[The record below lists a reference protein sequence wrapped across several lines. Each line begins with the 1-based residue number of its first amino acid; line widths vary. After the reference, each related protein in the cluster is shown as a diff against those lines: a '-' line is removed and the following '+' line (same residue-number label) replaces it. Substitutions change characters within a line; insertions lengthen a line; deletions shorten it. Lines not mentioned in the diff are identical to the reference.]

1 MSKKKIG
8 RPKSN
13 LVEKKVVS
21 SYISV
26 ESFKKIQQEANNE
39 KITLSKK
46 IKEILEN
53 AGKEKQQN
61 GKKV

>member
-1 MSKKKIG
+1 
-8 RPKSN
+8 
-13 LVEKKVVS
+13 VEKKVVS